1 MKQSQALL
9 KILFI
14 GGTGIISS
22 ACARLCA
29 EKGHDLFLLTRGKS
43 ERKIPR
49 GAKHLI
55 GDISDLTVMRS
66 LLKNHH
72 WDAVVDF
79 IAYTPEQAQRD
90 IELFAGNTRQYVF
103 ISSASVYQK
112 PPTRYPI
119 TEDTP
124 LKNPFWTYAQN
135 KISCEELLMKA
146 YRENDFPVTIVRPS
160 HTYDERTLPLKGGY
174 TTIVRLKQ
182 GKPVIIHGDGTSLWT
197 LTHHRDFA
205 RGFAALLGNPLAV
218 GEAFHITSDEILT
231 WNQIAEIIAEAADAE
246 PNVIHIPSEVLAQ
259 YDEEWAGSLLG
270 DKSHCLIFDNSKIK
284 KFAPEF
290 KATIPFSQGAREIVN
305 WYEKHPEKKTA
316 DPYWDS
322 LFDRIVADWGSK
334 QGK

>member
-1 MKQSQALL
+1 MKQSQDLL

-43 ERKIPR
+43 EREIPR
-49 GAKHLI
+49 GVKHLI
-55 GDISDLTVMRS
+55 GDISDRTSMRS
-66 LLKNHH
+66 LLKKHE

-90 IELFAGNTRQYVF
+90 IELFAGKTKQYVF
-103 ISSASVYQK
+103 ISSASAYQK
-112 PPTRYPI
+112 PPARLPI
-119 TEDTP
+119 TEDMP
-124 LKNPFWTYAQN
+124 LKNPFWAYAQN
-135 KISCEELLMKA
+135 KIYCEEILMKA
-146 YRENDFPVTIVRPS
+146 YRDNDFPVTIVRPS
-160 HTYDERTLPLKGGY
+160 HTYDEQTLPLKGGY
-174 TTIVRLKQ
+174 TTIARLKQ

-197 LTHHRDFA
+197 LTHHEDFA
-205 RGFAALLGNPLAV
+205 RGFTQLLGNRLAI

-246 PNVIHIPSEVLAQ
+246 PKVINIPSEVLAQ
-259 YDEEWAGSLLG
+259 YDKEWAGSLLG

-290 KATIPFSQGAREIVN
+290 RTAIPFSQGAREIVN
-305 WYEKHPEKKTA
+305 WYEEHPEKKIA

-322 LFDRIVADWGSK
+322 LFDRIVADWGNK